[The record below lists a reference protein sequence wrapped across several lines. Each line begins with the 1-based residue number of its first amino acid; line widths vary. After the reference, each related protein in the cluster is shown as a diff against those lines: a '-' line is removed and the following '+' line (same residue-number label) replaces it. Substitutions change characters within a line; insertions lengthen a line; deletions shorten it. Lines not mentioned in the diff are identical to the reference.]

1 MNDDFAVPISEYAQ
15 MPLAVLGMPGYEKLI
30 FEIMNLNG
38 YKNLSGEEFIVE
50 TVEDITKLE
59 PHQFAECPGVKK
71 EYVNA
76 LIEFKKEL
84 PEFLC
89 NTKPKAAVV
98 ESPSQ
103 ISLSPTQSNTPLA
116 QLAFSAQHQKLMK
129 IISAAAGNTVT
140 VQDLINLDL
149 DNFAELPG
157 VGKLQV
163 QNLLCLQKHL
173 PCLLEAQTNK
183 FTSLNFHNFN
193 EIDNILIE
201 NIESYLCA
209 LSEIKIDIAL
219 SRWGFKRRH
228 ETLEDVAHRFNLSGE
243 RVRQIES
250 SINADLP
257 LHLTIPSKIL
267 WAYIRARMTEDLT
280 VLLPDLAKCFAADKL
295 FYAIIELCCQ
305 VEEGSIS
312 KIIFTR
318 IPTKVINSLFCSHPS
333 PVAQKIIIDEL
344 MAGYGYDKASA
355 IHGVKQLEKRRIIEI
370 TEQGVYPKKLG
381 RVEAVAQVLSSHP
394 EGLHWKDVIGILNK
408 IKYTSKPLNEA
419 RQVPSHFNESEYV
432 YLCGKGVYR
441 NLQFLDHE
449 MCDIP
454 EIMQHLVAYFK
465 QGQTTA
471 LQLHDYHYQ
480 TKGQPCETEYFTLR
494 HLVRNHGEEYGL
506 YFDGKSNVD
515 SVSIQPESKHFTQA
529 DAIFKVLNESRA
541 AMSLLEITERS
552 RSKCSGHVVFCIS
565 NLKKEGKVV
574 RVDKTSYTTTEKA
587 FSGIDTKAVMKV
599 IQEIID
605 GPHAIVEAD
614 MFREAGNMELN
625 LSYSKYIYAALVNT
639 QLKESGWYR
648 QTTLFSKN
656 PIPYKNLLDMC
667 KQLCNPALSNDWNAK
682 VLHRAVWLSDAM
694 NASVIHQWRRHL
706 KAQDHA
712 WDWPE

>member
-1 MNDDFAVPISEYAQ
+1 MNDDTAIPISKYAQ
-15 MPLAVLGMPGYEKLI
+15 VPLAVLGMPGYEKLI

-50 TVEDITKLE
+50 TVGDITKLE
-59 PHQFAECPGVKK
+59 PHQFAECPGIKK

-84 PEFLC
+84 PAFLC
-89 NTKPKAAVV
+89 STKPKAAAV

-103 ISLSPTQSNTPLA
+103 ISLSPTQLSTPLA
-116 QLAFSAQHQKLMK
+116 QLAFSTQHQKLIK
-129 IISAAAGNTVT
+129 RISAAAGNIAT
-140 VQDLINLDL
+140 VQDLVNLDL
-149 DNFAELPG
+149 DSLAELPG
-157 VGKLQV
+157 VAKPHV
-163 QNLLCLQKHL
+163 QNLMCLQKQI
-173 PCLLEAQTNK
+173 PDLLEEQTNK
-183 FTSLNFHNFN
+183 YASLNFHNLN
-193 EIDNILIE
+193 GIDNILIE
-201 NIESYLCA
+201 DIESYLCA

-228 ETLEDVAHRFNLSGE
+228 ETLEDVAHRINLSGE
-243 RVRQIES
+243 RIRQLEG
-250 SINADLP
+250 SINDGLP
-257 LHLTIPSKIL
+257 LHLTIPSKVL

-280 VLLPDLAKCFAADKL
+280 VLLPDLAKCFATDKL

-312 KIIFTR
+312 KIFFTR

-344 MAGYGYDKASA
+344 MSGYGYDKASA
-355 IHGVKQLEKRRIIEI
+355 IHGIKQLDKRRIIEI

-381 RVEAVAQVLSSHP
+381 RAEAVAQVLSSHP
-394 EGLHWKDVIGILNK
+394 EGLHWKDVISILNEGE
-408 IKYTSKPLNEA
+408 YTSKPLNEA

-441 NLQFLDHE
+441 NLHFLDLE
-449 MCDIP
+449 MYDIP

-465 QGQTTA
+465 QEQTA
-471 LQLHDYHYQ
+471 AVQLHDYHHQ
-480 TKGQPCETEYFTLR
+480 TKGQPCETDYFTLR

-515 SVSIQPESKHFTQA
+515 SVSIEADAKHFTQT
-529 DAIFKVLNESRA
+529 DAIFKMLDESNA
-541 AMSLLEITERS
+541 AMPLLEITGRLG
-552 RSKCSGHVVFCIS
+552 SKSSGHVGFCIS

-574 RVDKTSYTTTEKA
+574 RVDKMSYTTAEKA
-587 FSGIDTKAVMKV
+587 FSGIDTKAVMRV
-599 IQEIID
+599 IREIID
-605 GPHAIVEAD
+605 GQHAIVEAD
-614 MFREAGNMELN
+614 MFREAVNTELN
-625 LSYSKYIYAALVNT
+625 LSYSKYIYAALVNAR
-639 QLKESGWYR
+639 LKESGWYR
-648 QTTLFSKN
+648 QTMLFSKN

-667 KQLCNPALSNDWNAK
+667 KQLCNPVLSNDWNAK
-682 VLHRAVWLSDAM
+682 ALHRAVWLSDAVA
-694 NASVIHQWRRHL
+694 ASVIHQWRRYL
-706 KAQDHA
+706 KAQNHA